1 MDTLSLKDSLKIFS
15 GKKVFITGHTGFKGS
30 WLTLLLLKLGAKI
43 KGYSLDPNTNPS
55 HFVLLGIKNEIE
67 HITGDIRDY
76 NHLEKNL
83 LDFKPDFVFHLAAQ
97 ALVRKSYDETLLTMN
112 TNIIGTANILEAVK
126 RCESVKSF
134 VCITSDKC
142 YENVE
147 WIWGYREND
156 TLGGHDPYSS
166 SKACAEIIFST
177 YNRSFF
183 NKNDTLGAATARAG
197 NVIGGGDWSED
208 RIIPD
213 CVRAIQAKKPIKLR
227 SPNSTRPWQHV
238 FEPISGYLCLAANL
252 FENPKKFSGS
262 WNFGP
267 STSEVLTVKD
277 VAKKVVEKLGDVE
290 IQCEDYDN
298 KKYESNLLQLNCDKA
313 KLKLGWKAKWLST
326 EALDS
331 TSEWY
336 NLYMKNMNIKD
347 LSLGQ
352 LESYFGK
359 YL

>member
-1 MDTLSLKDSLKIFS
+1 MGTLNLDDSLKLFS

-43 KGYSLDPNTNPS
+43 KGYAQDPITNPS
-55 HFVLLGIKNEIE
+55 HFDLLGIKSDID
-67 HITGDIRDY
+67 HITGDINDY
-76 NHLEKNL
+76 NSLKQSL
-83 LDFKPDFVFHLAAQ
+83 IDYQPDFVFHLAAQ

-112 TNIIGTANILEAVK
+112 ANIIGTANTLEAVNQ
-126 RCESVKSF
+126 CESVKSF

-142 YENVE
+142 YENAE

-156 TLGGHDPYSS
+156 ALGGHDPYSS

-183 NKNDTLGAATARAG
+183 QKKRGLGAATARAG

-213 CVRAIQAKKPIKLR
+213 CIRAIQANEPMILR
-227 SPNSTRPWQHV
+227 SPHSTRPWQHV

-252 FENPKKFSGS
+252 FENPKSFSGS

-277 VAKKVVEKLGDVE
+277 VAKKIVEKLGNIE
-290 IQCEDYDN
+290 IVIDDSDK

-313 KLKLGWKAKWLST
+313 KLRLGWSAKWKSS
-326 EALDS
+326 EALEM
-331 TSEWY
+331 TAEWY
-336 NLYMKNMNIKD
+336 NLYMKKINIKETS
-347 LSLGQ
+347 LSQ
-352 LESYFGK
+352 LTDYFGNN
-359 YL
+359 L